1 MKHTLKAFIALGV
14 FLTLV
19 APSFAASDKFQT
31 RVGHNI
37 DVEFVGVKTTE
48 EITKASAE
56 KAKLKSLPFSKEFS
70 GYLKD
75 KTKTLLPNINPN
87 SPAQYVGFN
96 FTSASYADAPN
107 VVSIPPNLNGWVGET
122 QYVMCIYGAI
132 RSFNKFTGEQDYVL
146 DTESNSFFGFSAG
159 DVRLDYDRFF
169 KRWYFSAEIVTPDG
183 DVPDLYL
190 VVSGDDSGII
200 KPCTKW
206 YFYKVTRAQLIPED
220 PTGGFLD
227 YQQLAADE
235 KAVYISLDTFDFD
248 ENYLGN
254 SVVVFEK
261 KSLLAGHPIVTVF
274 PGLLPNTDLPPLYN
288 EFAPPADNFDKDPQY
303 GYVVQTSNLSFPGLM
318 YNEFYL
324 YRIVNPGSR
333 NPSIVGPIVI
343 SVPNYT
349 DPQNI
354 PHLGNLYGSDGY
366 LQNEGSAC
374 AAPHVRDGQLYVTHQ
389 TQVNFTG
396 EADLAGDRVG
406 VRWYQ
411 FDLSGDPKGK
421 SRYKEKPT
429 TVPAI
434 VQVGTLYDPDPIT
447 MDPLFYNIPAIMTN
461 KLHDLVIG
469 GTISSANRYTNV
481 FYTGR
486 YGTDPKNQ
494 LRDVTVVTSG
504 QFPYNFGPLAQ
515 LSEGILLG
523 QRWGDQSSIS
533 PDPSNDL
540 DIWLTGE
547 FANVQNG
554 WGIQSTQLI
563 PNREVKHHSSDY

>member
-1 MKHTLKAFIALGV
+1 MKHTFKAYIALGV
-14 FLTLV
+14 FLTLGI
-19 APSFAASDKFQT
+19 PSFASSENVRT
-31 RVGHNI
+31 IPGHSV
-37 DVEFVGVKTTE
+37 DVELIGVKSTD
-48 EITKASAE
+48 EISKASSE
-56 KAKLKSLPFSKEFS
+56 KAKLKSLPISKEFS
-70 GYLKD
+70 GYFKD
-75 KTKTLLPNINPN
+75 KTNALLPSFNQNT
-87 SPAQYVGFN
+87 PAQYVGFN
-96 FTSASYADAPN
+96 FISASYENAPN
-107 VVSIPPNLNGWVGET
+107 DVSIPPNLNGWVGET
-122 QYVMCIYGAI
+122 QYVMGIYGAI

-146 DTESNSFFGFSAG
+146 DTEANSFFGFSAN
-159 DVRLDYDRFF
+159 DIRIDYDRFF
-169 KRWYFSAEIVTPDG
+169 KRWYLSAEIVTPDG
-183 DVPDLYL
+183 DIPDLYL
-190 VVSGDDSGII
+190 AVSGDDSGII

-206 YFYKVTRAQLIPED
+206 YFYKIPRAKLIPD
-220 PTGGFLD
+220 APLDGFVD
-227 YQQLAADE
+227 YQQLAVDE

-248 ENYLGN
+248 ENFLGN

-274 PGLLPNTDLPPLYN
+274 PGLLPNTVLPPLFN
-288 EFAPPADNFDKDPQY
+288 EFAPPADNFDKNPQY
-303 GYVVQTSNLSFPGLM
+303 GYVVQTSNLSYPGPI

-324 YRIVNPGSR
+324 YRIVNPGSK

-343 SVPNYT
+343 SVPTYT

-354 PHLGNLYGSDGY
+354 PHLGNLYGNDGF

-374 AAPHVRDGQLYVTHQ
+374 VAPHVRDGQLYVAHQ
-389 TQVNFTG
+389 TQVNFNG
-396 EADLAGDRVG
+396 VADVMGDRVG

-411 FDLSGDPKGK
+411 FDLSGDPRGK
-421 SRYKEKPT
+421 SRYNEKPT

-434 VQVGTLYDPDPIT
+434 VQVGTLYDPDPMT
-447 MDPLFYNIPAIMTN
+447 MNPLFYNIPAIMTN

-469 GTISSANRYTNV
+469 GTISAENRYTNV

-486 YGTDPKNQ
+486 YGTDPKNT
-494 LRDVTVVTSG
+494 LREVTVVTNG
-504 QFPYNFGPLAQ
+504 QFPYNFGPLAE
-515 LSEGILLG
+515 LNAGILLG

-563 PNREVKHHSSDY
+563 PNRVIKDRSSSY